1 MIKCTHGNSMGVM
14 QDVIPSMKYA
24 AKCRPNGISQTRS
37 VAWQKSKTV
46 AAKRKGTQMGYT
58 LW

>member
-1 MIKCTHGNSMGVM
+1 MGVM